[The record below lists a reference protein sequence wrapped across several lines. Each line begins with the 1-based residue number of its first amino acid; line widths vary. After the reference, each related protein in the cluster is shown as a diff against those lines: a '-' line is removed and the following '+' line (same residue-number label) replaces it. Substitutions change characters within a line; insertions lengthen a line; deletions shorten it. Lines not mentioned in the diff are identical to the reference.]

1 MTLEATGMVESPLTP
16 MMFMSKLRIM
26 SMSNVLL
33 TEISH
38 TGSYLELDFNEY
50 AARESIVAII
60 ITTSSESF
68 SILGSSTA
76 GLLPVHQDPAS
87 SSANATAMN
96 SSLAW
101 RQDEPGHVHR
111 SHLES

>member
-1 MTLEATGMVESPLTP
+1 MTLEETGMTESVLPP
-16 MMFMSKLRIM
+16 MMFMRKLRIM

-33 TEISH
+33 TDSSH
-38 TGSYLELDFNEY
+38 TGSYLMLDFNEY
-50 AARESIVAII
+50 AARQSVAAT
-60 ITTSSESF
+60 ITASSESF
-68 SILGSSTA
+68 SIMGMSTA

-87 SSANATAMN
+87 SPTPVTAMS

-111 SHLES
+111 SHVEP

>member
-1 MTLEATGMVESPLTP
+1 MTLEETGMTESVLPP
-16 MMFMSKLRIM
+16 MMFMRKLRIM

-33 TEISH
+33 TDSSH
-38 TGSYLELDFNEY
+38 TGSYLVLDFNEY
-50 AARESIVAII
+50 AAREWVAS
-60 ITTSSESF
+60 TPTASSESF
-68 SILGSSTA
+68 SIIDTSTA

-87 SSANATAMN
+87 SSTIATAMS

-111 SHLES
+111 SHLKS